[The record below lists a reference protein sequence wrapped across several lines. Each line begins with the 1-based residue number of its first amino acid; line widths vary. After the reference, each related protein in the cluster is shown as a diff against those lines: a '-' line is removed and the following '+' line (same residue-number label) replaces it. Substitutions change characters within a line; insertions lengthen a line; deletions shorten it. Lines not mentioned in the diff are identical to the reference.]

1 MNGLAEVRN
10 GLDEAGTAVDAAR
23 TLIDQGDL
31 IDLSSLEQHVGT
43 VCDAA
48 ARLPGPEQ
56 TGLKTVLIT
65 LIEKLNGLAEIIATE
80 RDKLSGALTGMSD
93 HRRATTAYGS
103 SPDQPART
111 DTKKRPPEK

>member
-1 MNGLAEVRN
+1 MNGLAEIRI

-31 IDLSSLEQHVGT
+31 IDLSSLERHVTT

-48 ARLPGPEQ
+48 AQLPGPEQ
-56 TGLKTVLIT
+56 IDLKPVLIT
-65 LIEKLNGLAEIIATE
+65 LIEKLNGLAEIITTE

-103 SPDQPART
+103 GPDRPART
-111 DTKKRPPEK
+111 DTKRPPEK